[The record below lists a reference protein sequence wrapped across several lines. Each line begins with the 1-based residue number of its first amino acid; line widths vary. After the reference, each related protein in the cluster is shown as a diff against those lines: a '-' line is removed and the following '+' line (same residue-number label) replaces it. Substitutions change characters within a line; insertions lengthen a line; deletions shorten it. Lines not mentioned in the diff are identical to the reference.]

1 MALDLQTLWERA
13 FTEATLA
20 GAAGDVPV
28 GAVLVD
34 STGTLLAAGGN
45 EVERTRN
52 PTAHAE
58 ILVLQRGA
66 QALGRQNLSDTT
78 LIVTLEPCAMCAG
91 AIAWAR
97 VETLYFG
104 AFDPKS
110 GGVEHGARVFDHP
123 TCHHRPN
130 VYGGFHE
137 QRSAAL
143 LKDFFNR
150 RRDSK

>member
-1 MALDLQTLWERA
+1 MAIDLQSLWEHA

-20 GAAGDVPV
+20 GDAGDVPV

-34 STGTLLAAGGN
+34 VTGRLLATAGN
-45 EVERTRN
+45 EVERTAN

-66 QALGRQNLSDTT
+66 RILGQPNLTGTT

-97 VETLYFG
+97 VHTLYFG

-110 GGVEHGARVFDHP
+110 GGVEHGARVFNQP
-123 TCHHRPN
+123 TCHHRPH

-143 LKDFFNR
+143 LKDFFTHR
-150 RRDSK
+150 RGSE